1 MRSIVVSDLHCGD
14 PYGCD
19 LVRYDWAREPLLD
32 LMEGADRLIL
42 LGDTWE
48 LSFQNLTVALQASR
62 PFFDAVDRRCPG
74 ITVLILPGNHDHHLV
89 VQGADERRERRAL
102 QLPDRDEF
110 LVGPAERILKRL
122 CPSVRVRSAY
132 PFFTDEAGICYHH
145 GHYLSGHLTDSLGWQ
160 TMDRLQWWIWR
171 QPRRQDNLTAADYES
186 LIAPLHELC
195 YQVAQ
200 LPDGVRAQKELERT
214 LSRLASIA
222 GLPSKLTRRAGST
235 FRSLMRREE
244 GNLAPTASE
253 LHVAANRMLD
263 AIGRVAENLRLH
275 EAADQLVF
283 GHTHTPLLDGRH
295 DRWPHWRFHN
305 SGSFFYDYRVSGMP
319 DYWQRYWPGS
329 ALEIVDDHVS
339 LHKLIDEARL
349 KDFRPSQPDS

>member
-1 MRSIVVSDLHCGD
+1 VRSIVVSDLHCGD

-32 LMEGADRLIL
+32 LIEGADRLIL

-62 PFFDAVDRRCPG
+62 PFFDDLAHRCPG
-74 ITVLILPGNHDHHLV
+74 ITVLIIPGNHDHHLV

-102 QLPDRDEF
+102 QLPDTDEF
-110 LVGPAERILKRL
+110 IVGPAERILRQL
-122 CPSVRVRSAY
+122 CPTVNVRSAY
-132 PFFTDEAGICYHH
+132 PFFTDEVGVCYHH

-171 QPRRQDNLTAADYES
+171 QPRRQENLTAADYES

-214 LSRLASIA
+214 LAKLATVARLPKKITRGASGTVRTLLRRDGTLPAPSEDAHEGVSRL
-222 GLPSKLTRRAGST
+222 
-235 FRSLMRREE
+235 
-244 GNLAPTASE
+244 
-253 LHVAANRMLD
+253 LD
-263 AIGRVAENLRLH
+263 AIGRVTANLRLH
-275 EAADQLVF
+275 EIADQLVF
-283 GHTHTPLLDGRH
+283 GHTHTPLLNRRH
-295 DRWPHWRFHN
+295 ENWPHWRFHN
-305 SGSFFYDYRVSGMP
+305 SGSFFYDYRLSDAP
-319 DYWQRYWPGS
+319 NYWERYGPGT
-329 ALEIVDDHVS
+329 ALEVIDDQVT
-339 LHKLIDEARL
+339 LHRLIDQRQLEG
-349 KDFRPSQPDS
+349 FRPNAASAA